1 MSNVIYKQGQISDID
16 ENLGIVKGYGSVF
29 GNKDSD
35 NDIIEKGAYKRTF
48 KNNGSRVK
56 YLYQHDITKPIG
68 KMKELYED
76 EKGLVFVAEVPK
88 TTFGNEVLEL
98 MKYGVIDENSV
109 GIMPVKKD
117 YDENGVRMIK
127 EVKLYEI
134 SAVTIAANDEAKIL
148 EVKGESN
155 KIDYLKKRFD
165 NLIKVIRKGSVS
177 DDLGYLIEYELEV
190 LKSLIAR
197 DNTHQSDEELTRDNT
212 HQSDKELTRGN
223 AHLETKKDNNTSD
236 SIFNYMFNN
245 LNSK

>member
-35 NDIIEKGAYKRTF
+35 NDVIEKGAYRRTI

-76 EKGLVFVAEVPK
+76 DKGLVFVAEVPK

-117 YDENGVRMIK
+117 YDEDGVRVIK
-127 EVKLYEI
+127 EAKLYEI

-148 EVKGESN
+148 EVKGEYDN
-155 KIDYLKKRFD
+155 IDYLTKRFD

-197 DNTHQSDEELTRDNT
+197 DNTHQSDEQLTRDNT
-212 HQSDKELTRGN
+212 HLEAKE
-223 AHLETKKDNNTSD
+223 DNTTSD
-236 SIFNYMFNN
+236 SIINYMFNN
-245 LNSK
+245 LDSK

>member
-1 MSNVIYKQGQISDID
+1 MSKVIYKQGQISDID

-35 NDIIEKGAYKRTF
+35 NDIIEKGAYKRTI

-76 EKGLVFVAEVPK
+76 DKGLVFVAEVPK

-197 DNTHQSDEELTRDNT
+197 GNT

-223 AHLETKKDNNTSD
+223 THLETKKDAITSD
-236 SIFNYMFNN
+236 SIITYMFNN

>member
-1 MSNVIYKQGQISDID
+1 MSKVIYKQGEISDID
-16 ENLGIVKGYGSVF
+16 ENLGIVKGYGSIF
-29 GNKDSD
+29 GNVDSD
-35 NDIIEKGAYKRTF
+35 NDIIDKGAYRRTI
-48 KNNGSRVK
+48 KNNGKRVK
-56 YLYQHDITKPIG
+56 YIYQHDITKPIG
-68 KMKELYED
+68 KMRELYED
-76 EKGLVFVAEVPK
+76 DKGLGFVAEVPK

-117 YDENGVRMIK
+117 FNDDGVRVIK
-127 EVKLYEI
+127 EVKLFEI
-134 SAVTIAANDEAKIL
+134 SAVTLASNEEAKIL
-148 EVKGESN
+148 EVKGESQ
-155 KIDYLKKRFD
+155 KIDYYTKRFD
-165 NLIKVIRKGSVS
+165 NLIKVIRKGNIT

-212 HQSDKELTRGN
+212 H
-223 AHLETKKDNNTSD
+223 LETKKDNTTSD

>member
-35 NDIIEKGAYKRTF
+35 NDIIEKGAYRRTI

-117 YDENGVRMIK
+117 YDEDGIRVIK
-127 EVKLYEI
+127 EAKLYEI

-148 EVKGESN
+148 EVKGEYN
-155 KIDYLKKRFD
+155 NADYLAKRFD
-165 NLIKVIRKGSVS
+165 NLIKVIRKGNVS

-190 LKSLIAR
+190 IKSLIAR
-197 DNTHQSDEELTRDNT
+197 DNAHQSDEELTRDNT
-212 HQSDKELTRGN
+212 HLESKEDDT
-223 AHLETKKDNNTSD
+223 TSD
-236 SIFNYMFNN
+236 SIIKYLFNN
-245 LNSK
+245 INSK

>member
-1 MSNVIYKQGQISDID
+1 
-16 ENLGIVKGYGSVF
+16 LGKNARYR
-29 GNKDSD
+29 
-35 NDIIEKGAYKRTF
+35 RTI

-76 EKGLVFVAEVPK
+76 EKGLVFVSEVPK

-117 YDENGVRMIK
+117 YEEDGVRIIK
-127 EVKLYEI
+127 EAKLYEI
-134 SAVTIAANDEAKIL
+134 SAVTIAANDAAKIL
-148 EVKGESN
+148 EVKGDYEN
-155 KIDYLKKRFD
+155 IDYLTKRFD
-165 NLIKVIRKGSVS
+165 NLIKVIRKGNVS

-197 DNTHQSDEELTRDNT
+197 DNTHQSNEELTRDNT
-212 HQSDKELTRGN
+212 HLEAKE
-223 AHLETKKDNNTSD
+223 DNTTSD
-236 SIFNYMFNN
+236 SIINYMFNN

>member
-35 NDIIEKGAYKRTF
+35 NDIIEKGAYRRTI

-117 YDENGVRMIK
+117 YDEDGIRVIK
-127 EVKLYEI
+127 EAKLYEI

-148 EVKGESN
+148 EVKGEYDN
-155 KIDYLKKRFD
+155 IDYLTKRFD
-165 NLIKVIRKGSVS
+165 NLIKVIRKGNVS

-190 LKSLIAR
+190 IKSLIAR

-212 HQSDKELTRGN
+212 HLDTKE
-223 AHLETKKDNNTSD
+223 DNTTSD
-236 SIFNYMFNN
+236 SIINYMFNN

>member
-35 NDIIEKGAYKRTF
+35 NDVIEKGAYRRTI

-117 YDENGVRMIK
+117 YDEDGVRVIK
-127 EVKLYEI
+127 EAKLYEI

-148 EVKGESN
+148 EVKGEYDN
-155 KIDYLKKRFD
+155 IDYLTKRFD

-190 LKSLIAR
+190 IKSLIAR
-197 DNTHQSDEELTRDNT
+197 DNTHQSDEQLTRDNT
-212 HQSDKELTRGN
+212 HLEAKE
-223 AHLETKKDNNTSD
+223 DNTTSD
-236 SIFNYMFNN
+236 SIINYMFNN
-245 LNSK
+245 LISK

>member
-35 NDIIEKGAYKRTF
+35 NDIIEKGAYRRTI

-117 YDENGVRMIK
+117 YDEDGIRVIK
-127 EVKLYEI
+127 EAKLYEI

-148 EVKGESN
+148 EVKGEYDN
-155 KIDYLKKRFD
+155 IEYLTKRFD
-165 NLIKVIRKGSVS
+165 NLIKVIRKGNVS

-190 LKSLIAR
+190 IKSLIAR

-212 HQSDKELTRGN
+212 H
-223 AHLETKKDNNTSD
+223 LETKEDNTTSD
-236 SIFNYMFNN
+236 SIINYMFNN

>member
-35 NDIIEKGAYKRTF
+35 NDVIEKGAYRRTI

-117 YDENGVRMIK
+117 YDEDGVRVIK
-127 EVKLYEI
+127 EAKLYEI

-148 EVKGESN
+148 EVKGEYDN
-155 KIDYLKKRFD
+155 IDYLTKRFD

-197 DNTHQSDEELTRDNT
+197 DNTHQSDEQLTRDNT
-212 HQSDKELTRGN
+212 HLEAKEENT
-223 AHLETKKDNNTSD
+223 TSD
-236 SIFNYMFNN
+236 SIINYMFNN

>member
-29 GNKDSD
+29 GNVDSD
-35 NDIIEKGAYKRTF
+35 KDIIEKGAYRRTI
-48 KNNGSRVK
+48 KNNGSRIK

-76 EKGLVFVAEVPK
+76 DKGLVFVAEIPK

-98 MKYGVIDENSV
+98 MRYGVIDENSV

-117 YDENGVRMIK
+117 YKEDGVRIIK
-127 EVKLYEI
+127 EAKLYEI

-148 EVKGESN
+148 EVKGEVN
-155 KIDYLKKRFD
+155 NIDYLSKRFD
-165 NLIKVIRKGSVS
+165 NLIKVIRKGNVS

-212 HQSDKELTRGN
+212 HLEAKE
-223 AHLETKKDNNTSD
+223 DNMTSD
-236 SIFNYMFNN
+236 SIINYMFNN

>member
-16 ENLGIVKGYGSVF
+16 ENLGIVKGYGSEF

-35 NDIIEKGAYKRTF
+35 NDIIEKGAYRRTI

-117 YDENGVRMIK
+117 YDEDGIRVIK
-127 EVKLYEI
+127 EAKLYEI

-148 EVKGESN
+148 EVKGEYDN
-155 KIDYLKKRFD
+155 IDYLTKRFD
-165 NLIKVIRKGSVS
+165 NLIKVIRKGNVS

-190 LKSLIAR
+190 IKSLIAR

-212 HQSDKELTRGN
+212 H
-223 AHLETKKDNNTSD
+223 LETKEDNTTSD
-236 SIFNYMFNN
+236 SIINYMFNN

>member
-16 ENLGIVKGYGSVF
+16 EKLGIVKGYGSVF

-35 NDIIEKGAYKRTF
+35 NDIIEKGAYRRTI

-76 EKGLVFVAEVPK
+76 EKGLVFVSEVPK

-117 YDENGVRMIK
+117 YEEDGVRIIK
-127 EVKLYEI
+127 EAKLYEI
-134 SAVTIAANDEAKIL
+134 SAVTIAANDAAKIL
-148 EVKGESN
+148 EVKGDYEN
-155 KIDYLKKRFD
+155 IDYLTKRFD
-165 NLIKVIRKGSVS
+165 NLIKVIRKGNVS

-212 HQSDKELTRGN
+212 HLEAKE
-223 AHLETKKDNNTSD
+223 DNTTSD
-236 SIFNYMFNN
+236 SIINYMFNN

>member
-16 ENLGIVKGYGSVF
+16 EKLGIVKGYGSVF
-29 GNKDSD
+29 GNVDSD
-35 NDIIEKGAYKRTF
+35 KDIIEKGAYRRTI

-68 KMKELYED
+68 KMQELYED

-117 YDENGVRMIK
+117 FGEDGIRVIK
-127 EVKLYEI
+127 EAKLYEI

-148 EVKGESN
+148 EVKGEYDN
-155 KIDYLKKRFD
+155 ID
-165 NLIKVIRKGSVS
+165 
-177 DDLGYLIEYELEV
+177 
-190 LKSLIAR
+190 
-197 DNTHQSDEELTRDNT
+197 
-212 HQSDKELTRGN
+212 
-223 AHLETKKDNNTSD
+223 
-236 SIFNYMFNN
+236 
-245 LNSK
+245 

>member
-35 NDIIEKGAYKRTF
+35 NDIIEKGAYRRTI

-117 YDENGVRMIK
+117 YDEDGIRVIK
-127 EVKLYEI
+127 EAKLYEI

-148 EVKGESN
+148 EVKGEYN
-155 KIDYLKKRFD
+155 NPDYLSKRFD
-165 NLIKVIRKGSVS
+165 NLIKVIRKGNVS

-190 LKSLIAR
+190 IKSLIAR

-212 HQSDKELTRGN
+212 H
-223 AHLETKKDNNTSD
+223 LETKEDNTTSD
-236 SIFNYMFNN
+236 SIINYMFNN

>member
-16 ENLGIVKGYGSVF
+16 ENLGIVKGYGSIF

-35 NDIIEKGAYKRTF
+35 NDIIEKGAYRRTI

-56 YLYQHDITKPIG
+56 YLYQHDSTKPIG

-117 YDENGVRMIK
+117 YDEDGIRVIK
-127 EVKLYEI
+127 EAKLYEI

-148 EVKGESN
+148 EVKGEYDN
-155 KIDYLKKRFD
+155 IDYLTKRFD
-165 NLIKVIRKGSVS
+165 NLIKVIRKGNVS

-190 LKSLIAR
+190 IKSLIAR

-212 HQSDKELTRGN
+212 H
-223 AHLETKKDNNTSD
+223 LETKEDNTTSD
-236 SIFNYMFNN
+236 SIINYMFNN

>member
-35 NDIIEKGAYKRTF
+35 NDIIEKGAYKRTI

-117 YDENGVRMIK
+117 YDEDGVRMIK

-148 EVKGESN
+148 EVKGQYN
-155 KIDYLKKRFD
+155 DTDYLSKRFD

-212 HQSDKELTRGN
+212 HLEAKE
-223 AHLETKKDNNTSD
+223 DNTTSD
-236 SIFNYMFNN
+236 SIINYMFNN

>member
-16 ENLGIVKGYGSVF
+16 EKLGIVKGYGSVF

-35 NDIIEKGAYKRTF
+35 NDIIEKGAYRRTI

-68 KMKELYED
+68 RMKELYED

-117 YDENGVRMIK
+117 YDEDGIRVIK
-127 EVKLYEI
+127 EAKLYEI

-148 EVKGESN
+148 EVKGEYN
-155 KIDYLKKRFD
+155 NPDYLAKRFD
-165 NLIKVIRKGSVS
+165 NLIKVIRKGNVS

-190 LKSLIAR
+190 IKSLIAR

-212 HQSDKELTRGN
+212 HLDTKE
-223 AHLETKKDNNTSD
+223 DNTTSD
-236 SIFNYMFNN
+236 SIINYMFNN

>member
-1 MSNVIYKQGQISDID
+1 VI
-16 ENLGIVKGYGSVF
+16 SVF

-35 NDIIEKGAYKRTF
+35 NDIIEKGAYRRTI

-68 KMKELYED
+68 RMKELYED

-117 YDENGVRMIK
+117 YDENGIRVIK
-127 EVKLYEI
+127 EAKLYEI

-148 EVKGESN
+148 EVKGEYN
-155 KIDYLKKRFD
+155 NPDYLAKRFD
-165 NLIKVIRKGSVS
+165 NLIKVIRKGNVS
-177 DDLGYLIEYELEV
+177 DDLSYLIEYELEV
-190 LKSLIAR
+190 IKSLIAR
-197 DNTHQSDEELTRDNT
+197 DETHQSDEELTRDNT
-212 HQSDKELTRGN
+212 HLEAKE
-223 AHLETKKDNNTSD
+223 DNTTSD
-236 SIFNYMFNN
+236 SIINYMFNN

>member
-29 GNKDSD
+29 GNVDSD
-35 NDIIEKGAYKRTF
+35 KDIIEKGAYRRTI

-117 YDENGVRMIK
+117 FGEDGIRVIK
-127 EVKLYEI
+127 EAKLYEI

-148 EVKGESN
+148 EVKGEYDN
-155 KIDYLKKRFD
+155 IDYLTKRFD
-165 NLIKVIRKGSVS
+165 NLIKVIRKGNVS

-190 LKSLIAR
+190 IKSLIAR

-212 HQSDKELTRGN
+212 H
-223 AHLETKKDNNTSD
+223 LETKEDNTTSD
-236 SIFNYMFNN
+236 SIINYMFNN

>member
-35 NDIIEKGAYKRTF
+35 NDVIEKGAYRRTI

-76 EKGLVFVAEVPK
+76 DKGLVFVAEVPK

-117 YDENGVRMIK
+117 YDEDGVRVIK
-127 EVKLYEI
+127 EAKLYEI

-148 EVKGESN
+148 EVKGEYDN
-155 KIDYLKKRFD
+155 IDYLTKRFD

-197 DNTHQSDEELTRDNT
+197 DNTHQSDEQLTRDNT
-212 HQSDKELTRGN
+212 HLEAKE
-223 AHLETKKDNNTSD
+223 DNTTSD
-236 SIFNYMFNN
+236 SIINYMFNN

>member
-35 NDIIEKGAYKRTF
+35 NDVIEKGAYRRTI

-117 YDENGVRMIK
+117 YDEDGVRVIK
-127 EVKLYEI
+127 EAKLYEI

-148 EVKGESN
+148 EVKGEYDN
-155 KIDYLKKRFD
+155 IDYLTKRFD
-165 NLIKVIRKGSVS
+165 NLIKVIRKGNVS

-190 LKSLIAR
+190 IKSLIAR
-197 DNTHQSDEELTRDNT
+197 DNTHQSDEQLTRDNT
-212 HQSDKELTRGN
+212 H
-223 AHLETKKDNNTSD
+223 LEAKKDNTTSD
-236 SIFNYMFNN
+236 SIINYMFNN

>member
-35 NDIIEKGAYKRTF
+35 NDIIEKGAYRRTI

-117 YDENGVRMIK
+117 YDENGIRVIK
-127 EVKLYEI
+127 EAKLYEI

-148 EVKGESN
+148 EVKGEYN
-155 KIDYLKKRFD
+155 NADYLTKRFD
-165 NLIKVIRKGSVS
+165 NLIKVIRKGNVS

-190 LKSLIAR
+190 IKSLIAR
-197 DNTHQSDEELTRDNT
+197 DNAHQSDEELTRDNT
-212 HQSDKELTRGN
+212 HLESKEDDT
-223 AHLETKKDNNTSD
+223 TSD
-236 SIFNYMFNN
+236 SIIKYLFNN
-245 LNSK
+245 INSK

>member
-1 MSNVIYKQGQISDID
+1 MSKVIYKQGQISDID
-16 ENLGIVKGYGSVF
+16 ENLGIVKGYGSIF

-35 NDIIEKGAYKRTF
+35 NDIIEKGAYKRTI

-155 KIDYLKKRFD
+155 EIDYLKKRFD

-197 DNTHQSDEELTRDNT
+197 DKTHQSDEELTREE
-212 HQSDKELTRGN
+212 S
-223 AHLETKKDNNTSD
+223 HLETKKDAITSD
-236 SIFNYMFNN
+236 SIIKYMFNN

>member
-1 MSNVIYKQGQISDID
+1 MDYLS
-16 ENLGIVKGYGSVF
+16 EE
-29 GNKDSD
+29 D
-35 NDIIEKGAYKRTF
+35 NIREKLKTLDTTY
-48 KNNGSRVK
+48 
-56 YLYQHDITKPIG
+56 YDMDKPLG
-68 KMKELYED
+68 KMNELYED

-117 YDENGVRMIK
+117 YDEDGVRMIK

-148 EVKGESN
+148 EVKGQYN
-155 KIDYLKKRFD
+155 DTDYLSKRFD

-197 DNTHQSDEELTRDNT
+197 DNTHQSD
-212 HQSDKELTRGN
+212 KELTRGN

-236 SIFNYMFNN
+236 SIYNYMFNN

>member
-1 MSNVIYKQGQISDID
+1 MSKVIYKQGQISDID

-35 NDIIEKGAYKRTF
+35 NDIIEKGAYKRTI

-76 EKGLVFVAEVPK
+76 EKGLVFFAEVPK

-197 DNTHQSDEELTRDNT
+197 DKTHQSDEELTRDNT
-212 HQSDKELTRGN
+212 H
-223 AHLETKKDNNTSD
+223 LETKKDAITSD
-236 SIFNYMFNN
+236 SIITYMFNN